1 MPSWIYLEKKTR
13 CRLEAFNEVLQAVR
27 RHCPINEMDVEDVA
41 DFQFQEND
49 ETLLI
54 YKRYGVMDADY
65 DSDESIDVDE
75 PCIK

>member
-1 MPSWIYLEKKTR
+1 
-13 CRLEAFNEVLQAVR
+13 
-27 RHCPINEMDVEDVA
+27 MDVEDVA